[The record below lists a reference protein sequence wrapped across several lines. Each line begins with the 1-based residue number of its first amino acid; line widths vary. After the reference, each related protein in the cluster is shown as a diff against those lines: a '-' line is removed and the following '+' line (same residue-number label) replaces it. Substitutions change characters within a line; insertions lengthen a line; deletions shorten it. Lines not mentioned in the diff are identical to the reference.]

1 MFSFTDDK
9 PLYLQIAE
17 QLEDAIFTG
26 AYEEETQIPSTTELS
41 VSLQMNPATVLKGM
55 NILVSENIIYKKR
68 GVGMFVS
75 TGAKEKI
82 RRKRQENFYDG
93 YVVPLLEEAKKLGL
107 SANEIINL
115 IEKRGDRQWVFKLQ
129 I

>member
-55 NILVSENIIYKKR
+55 NILVAENIIYKKR
-68 GVGMFVS
+68 GLGMFVS
-75 TGAKEKI
+75 SGAIERIKQ
-82 RRKRQENFYDG
+82 KRQENFYDN
-93 YVVPLLEEAKKLGL
+93 YVLPLLDEAKKLGL
-107 SANEIINL
+107 TEDEIISL
-115 IEKRGDRQWVFKLQ
+115 IEKRGDKK
-129 I
+129 